1 MTASQGR
8 ILIYAV
14 FGVASMALVGLVRW
28 HGDVDDAPLL
38 LQLATAGMGV
48 AWVVFIVVDVVVH
61 TLHGKGVPCPHC
73 GEKRQLPSFRLAGPC
88 PKCGQ

>member
-1 MTASQGR
+1 MTVSQGR

-48 AWVVFIVVDVVVH
+48 AWVVFVVVDVVVH

-73 GEKRQLPSFRLAGPC
+73 AEQRQLPSFRLAGPC
-88 PKCGQ
+88 SKCGQ